1 MARFNRVDITMSVN
15 GGDVLDEIDLARLAE
30 IHSHYNKLT
39 RRREGEGDR
48 VNQPF
53 ERLQRDFQTALD
65 DHIRRYP
72 TFLSSRTIHVRH
84 ALVQNIDDTDHHIV
98 ILPKRAT
105 WDAVNHA
112 YDYLNNDRPEV
123 THPDYDSTIRHWAA
137 NNLAKYLDV
146 NNGFSRLPSDKRDCF
161 DLILTL
167 QKAMRHT
174 NATIELSEGV
184 AFNIAVKNS
193 HPLREERLL
202 YIQHNLRLQPF

>member
-1 MARFNRVDITMSVN
+1 MARFNRVDITLAVD
-15 GGDVLDEIDLARLAE
+15 GGDVLNELDLARLAE

-39 RRREGEGDR
+39 RRPRGEG
-48 VNQPF
+48 VEFGHSF
-53 ERLQRDFQTALD
+53 ERLQQEVQKELD
-65 DHIRRYP
+65 AHIRRHK
-72 TFLSSRTIHVRH
+72 TFLSVRSIHIRG
-84 ALVQNIDDTDHHIV
+84 ALLHNIDDHDHHIV

-123 THPDYDSTIRHWAA
+123 ADPDYDSTIRHWAA
-137 NNLAKYLDV
+137 NNLSKYLDV
-146 NNGFSRLPSDKRDCF
+146 NNGFSRLPSDRRDCF

-174 NATIELSEGV
+174 NAKIELSEGV
-184 AFNIAVKNS
+184 AFNIAVKNT

-202 YIQHNLRLQPF
+202 YIHHCLRLQPF